1 MKKEVMLDL
10 RRRRREAGLSN
21 KDVAHLLGVRP
32 MRVSDIES
40 GKITLSASEACRLC
54 LIYGL
59 DLRELLPVTMK
70 RAQTMLAHRLDC
82 MPDEPAA
89 WKRFSKMR
97 RSTLLGLRGR
107 LEALRDPRYGG

>member
-32 MRVSDIES
+32 MRVSDIEG
-40 GKITLSASEACRLC
+40 GKITPSAAETCRLC

-59 DLRELLPVTMK
+59 ELWELLPLTTK
-70 RAQTMLAHRLDC
+70 RARSELIRQLDA
-82 MPDEPAA
+82 MPNEPAA
-89 WKRFSKMR
+89 WKRLSATR
-97 RSTLLGLRGR
+97 RATLLALRGR
-107 LEALRDPRYGG
+107 LEASRDPRYDP

>member
-1 MKKEVMLDL
+1 MLDL

-32 MRVSDIES
+32 MRVSDIEG

-70 RAQTMLAHRLDC
+70 HAQAMLRNCLDS

-89 WKRFSKMR
+89 WKRCSQVR
-97 RSTLLGLRGR
+97 QSTLFGLRGR
-107 LEALRDPRYGG
+107 LEAARDPRYGG